1 MGTVILVRHGE
12 ADGNSTH
19 RLIGWADVAL
29 TPTGREQARRLADR
43 LASAPIDRIVS
54 SDLRRATETARPL
67 VEATGVGLDTDPR
80 LREID
85 NGDWTDLA
93 PQEISLKW
101 AEMWRAYTDGED
113 VHRPNGERWVEVRER
128 VIEAVAGLLAQD
140 GLTVVFTHGG
150 PLLLSAYWASGTTV
164 EGNIFKGPLAPALN
178 ASVCTI
184 VDGPRIL
191 GYNDVGHLSA
201 VASLD
206 IPYAPVR
213 GADGLDDEAG

>member
-29 TPTGREQARRLADR
+29 TSTGREQAERLAGR
-43 LASAPIDRIVS
+43 LANAPIDRIVS

-67 VEATGVGLDTDPR
+67 VEATGLELDTDRR

-85 NGDWTDLA
+85 NGDWTDLS
-93 PQEISLKW
+93 PEEISAGW
-101 AEMWRAYTDGED
+101 SDMWRAYTDGED

-128 VIEAVAGLLAQD
+128 VVEAVAELLAHD
-140 GLTVVFTHGG
+140 GLTVAFTHGG
-150 PLLLSAYWASGTTV
+150 PLLLSAYWATGTTIG
-164 EGNIFKGPLAPALN
+164 GNIFKGPLAPALN

-201 VASLD
+201 VAALD

-213 GADGLDDEAG
+213 ATDGLDDEAG